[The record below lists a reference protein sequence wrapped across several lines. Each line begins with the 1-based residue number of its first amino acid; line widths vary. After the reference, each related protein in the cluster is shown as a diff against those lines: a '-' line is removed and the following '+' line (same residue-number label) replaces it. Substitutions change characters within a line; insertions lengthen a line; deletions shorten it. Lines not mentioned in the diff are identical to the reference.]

1 MRRHR
6 PVRSLTAMLDVYRA
20 VLEDDFD
27 TARVL
32 TSPDFLFGLDKD
44 NFLRLVRAAFVSAGE
59 VDVDRWDLLKVHARR
74 EWRRYMEYMGRPV
87 AYPEPPCR
95 AVTPIP
101 SPARSPSA
109 RVLEN
114 KKTTAWANER
124 RDRCCCSGGVEQ
136 SNRSERERDEHLFV
150 TT

>member
-1 MRRHR
+1 
-6 PVRSLTAMLDVYRA
+6 MLDVYRA

-44 NFLRLVRAAFVSAGE
+44 NFFRLVRAAFVRVVGVVE

-109 RVLEN
+109 RVLEE
-114 KKTTAWANER
+114 KKTRVWATDR
-124 RDRCCCSGGVEQ
+124 RDRCCVSDVGQ
-136 SNRSERERDEHLFV
+136 SNRSEKERDQHLFV
-150 TT
+150 AT

>member
-1 MRRHR
+1 
-6 PVRSLTAMLDVYRA
+6 MLDVYRA

-44 NFLRLVRAAFVSAGE
+44 NFFRLVRAAFVRVVGVVE

-109 RVLEN
+109 RVLED
-114 KKTTAWANER
+114 KKTAANR
-124 RDRCCCSGGVEQ
+124 RDRCDVGE
-136 SNRSERERDEHLFV
+136 SNRSERERDQHLFV